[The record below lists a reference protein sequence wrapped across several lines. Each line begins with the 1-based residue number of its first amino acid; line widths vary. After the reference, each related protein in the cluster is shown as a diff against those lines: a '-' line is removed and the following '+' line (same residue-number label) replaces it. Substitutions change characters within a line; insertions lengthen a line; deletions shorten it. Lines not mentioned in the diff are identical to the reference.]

1 MEKLWESVIENL
13 GFVGICIAMIAG
25 LYILSKL
32 SELKMHSLH
41 RITPARRISII
52 GICAALAAVLHILD
66 FPLLFLGIT
75 SLLQVPVAWASNRK
89 IAYVELAAGG
99 ALVIMSILDLFI

>member
-1 MEKLWESVIENL
+1 MELRWKDMNPMQKVLSILATLTATIALVLVCMEFAGKKLPY
-13 GFVGICIAMIAG
+13 M
-25 LYILSKL
+25 
-32 SELKMHSLH
+32 
-41 RITPARRISII
+41 
-52 GICAALAAVLHILD
+52 D
-66 FPLLFLGIT
+66 FSLLFLGIT